1 MLLLGGRDCN
11 FFRWIHREVSLNVR
25 TGMRFSW
32 QATRG
37 WQVGKQERWQPS
49 WAALVCTR
57 GPSSESKTAST
68 YVVST
73 EAPELF

>member
-1 MLLLGGRDCN
+1 M
-11 FFRWIHREVSLNVR
+11 R

-37 WQVGKQERWQPS
+37 WQVGEQERWQPS

-68 YVVST
+68 YVAST
-73 EAPELF
+73 EDPELF